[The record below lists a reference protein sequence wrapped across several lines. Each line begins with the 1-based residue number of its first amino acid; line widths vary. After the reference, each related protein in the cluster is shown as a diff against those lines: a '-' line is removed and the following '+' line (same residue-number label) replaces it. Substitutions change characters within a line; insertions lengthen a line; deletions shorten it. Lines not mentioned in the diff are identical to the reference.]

1 MINELK
7 LNLACGQRK
16 EEGYFGIDTLNGIKL
31 IREDDVWIHL
41 YLATGDDTLQ
51 IEVYDPDE
59 NPDTQAELIEFSR
72 NLVASCL
79 S

>member
-1 MINELK
+1 MFDFFK
-7 LNLACGQRK
+7 STLNHPP
-16 EEGYFGIDTLNGIKL
+16 EGYFGIDTLNGIKL
-31 IREDDVWIHL
+31 IREDNIWIHL

-59 NPDTQAELIEFSR
+59 NPELQSELIEFAR
-72 NLVASCL
+72 NLVTSYL